1 MKKYVA
7 MALALVLTMGVLT
20 GCRRKQPEMTTTAPT
35 TVAPTTMPTVAP
47 TTRPTTAP
55 TTAPT
60 TEATTIPTTLPTQPS
75 TDATIEDGNGPLST
89 DSTTATDETGMD
101 NARSRSG
108 GMIGSNGTMEGAGS
122 GNGITGSITG

>member
-1 MKKYVA
+1 MKKAITFLTV
-7 MALALVLTMGVLT
+7 LVLTLSMLAGC
-20 GCRRKQPEMTTTAPT
+20 GCRNSKPAATTAPT
-35 TVAPTTMPTVAP
+35 TM
-47 TTRPTTAP
+47 P

-60 TEATTIPTTLPTQPS
+60 TEATTIPTTMPTQPS

-89 DSTTATDETGMD
+89 DSTTSTDETGMD